1 MGNWILR
8 KMNGKVESEG
18 EKSILGIR
26 CEFLGFDARELNAAW
41 RRQLLDV
48 FVFVE
53 AFLSDVSIDE
63 LQHSLLVVLVSV
75 EAFRSVVLINELQHP
90 LLFVLV
96 SVELFP
102 SNVSF

>member
-1 MGNWILR
+1 
-8 KMNGKVESEG
+8 MNGKVESEDA
-18 EKSILGIR
+18 KSILGIR
-26 CEFLGFDARELNAAW
+26 CEFLGFDARELSAAW

-63 LQHSLLVVLVSV
+63 LQHSLLVMLVSV
-75 EAFRSVVLINELQHP
+75 EAFRSVVSIDELRHP

-96 SVELFP
+96 SVESFL
-102 SNVSF
+102 SDVSF